1 MGETWA
7 SLDGDKDSSRAMSIK
22 DSRCSKGSTKAIFP
36 SGANSLR
43 LSRNKSGSDRVSVC
57 RARLRLVSGHFN
69 ESIKYDQVIF
79 DILIRHIFGE
89 RGLIDLYPVGERRF
103 RDVFPSL

>member
-69 ESIKYDQVIF
+69 ESINRVGW
-79 DILIRHIFGE
+79 IRSSHI
-89 RGLIDLYPVGERRF
+89 
-103 RDVFPSL
+103 